1 MAKVQKANK
10 WPDVCVWGVPWR
22 LRCPDRQT
30 DRQMDMHTHTP
41 WSPCHPF
48 EVILITEDT
57 HPKTASG
64 KQEKEFCLSID
75 VGGEFGS
82 FGEE

>member
-1 MAKVQKANK
+1 MWQRYKKPINGLMCVGWVGGCPGGSGVQT
-10 WPDVCVWGVPWR
+10 
-22 LRCPDRQT
+22 DRQT

-48 EVILITEDT
+48 EVILITEDS

-64 KQEKEFCLSID
+64 KQEKEFCFSID
-75 VGGEFGS
+75 VGG
-82 FGEE
+82 